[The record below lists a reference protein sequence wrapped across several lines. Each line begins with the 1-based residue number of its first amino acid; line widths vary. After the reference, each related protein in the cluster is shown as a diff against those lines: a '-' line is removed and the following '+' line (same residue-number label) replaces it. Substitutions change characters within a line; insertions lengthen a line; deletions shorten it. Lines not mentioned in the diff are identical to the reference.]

1 MNIYVN
7 NKAIGLSEESVIADA
22 LQSLSI
28 AAQKGMA
35 LAVNSQVIPMQQW
48 TTYTLSEGDKIMII
62 KATQG
67 G

>member
-28 AAQKGMA
+28 APQKGMA

>member
-28 AAQKGMA
+28 ATQKGMA

-48 TTYTLSEGDKIMII
+48 TTYTLSEGDKIFII